1 MSCWRQVIF
10 VLEWVPEP
18 RSGGGGQRFL
28 VALSLAE
35 GETLRRLIH
44 TEEELLRSVGL
55 ALRYSESEV
64 RGTTLSTV
72 RSDHVH

>member
-1 MSCWRQVIF
+1 MKVSQETCGRQIWARIPVGS
-10 VLEWVPEP
+10 P
-18 RSGGGGQRFL
+18 RTHRPRIQVGCQLFTSQ
-28 VALSLAE
+28 
-35 GETLRRLIH
+35 I
-44 TEEELLRSVGL
+44 ELLRSVGL